1 MKKCFTSIVV
11 VLLLL
16 ACLAGCGGSKG
27 KDEVPGNSKVRGKTI
42 GLVIPGPDVYYNFSK
57 GGVKWAVEA
66 SGNIYTERNSEYN
79 TIKEV
84 QNVENLI
91 AAGVDAIIIM
101 TTNDDSGQK
110 AAQVANEAKV
120 PIFLMDCS
128 IADGPGKPQ
137 GQAEFNQIEVGAS
150 VGRYI
155 VQNKVGLPGGRYLIL
170 GGVAGQSGT
179 QGQIQGFQQEMAKDS
194 SYKMLGEI
202 QYADWDRKK
211 GEDVMRN
218 YLVMYD
224 KIDVMYIMNEE
235 MAYGAVTAISEAG
248 RKDEIA
254 IVTANGS
261 AVGKELLLNNSIRA
275 TSGWSPA
282 ETGILIVIK
291 CLEYLNGT
299 PEALRTECPIG
310 IFTLD
315 NINDYPDWEVPG
327 TAKVYEPILKQ
338 KGYWN

>member
-1 MKKCFTSIVV
+1 MKKCLISVFMGLI
-11 VLLLL
+11 LL
-16 ACLAGCGGSKG
+16 ASLAAGGGSQAK
-27 KDEVPGNSKVRGKTI
+27 KDVPGNSKVRGKTI

-91 AAGVDAIIIM
+91 AAGADAIIIM

-110 AAQVANEAKV
+110 AAKVANAAKV

-137 GQAEFNQIEVGAS
+137 GQAEFNQIEIGAS

-155 VQNKVGLPGGRYLIL
+155 VQNKIGQPGGRFLIL

-179 QGQIQGFQQEMAKDS
+179 TGQIQGFMQEISKDPA
-194 SYKMLGEI
+194 YRMLGET

-224 KIDVMYIMNEE
+224 RIDVMYIMNEE
-235 MAYGAVTAISEAG
+235 MAYGATVAIKEAG
-248 RKDEIA
+248 RQNEIS

-261 AVGKELLLNNSIRA
+261 AVGKELLLNGSIVA

-282 ETGILIVIK
+282 ETGILIVLK
-291 CLEYLNGT
+291 ALEYLNGT

-310 IFTLD
+310 IFTVK
-315 NINDYPDWEVPG
+315 NINEYPDWEVPG
-327 TAKVYEPILKQ
+327 TAKIYEPILKQ